1 MKPCKGMIV
10 VNNPCEGI
18 LVVSNLLPVMSW
30 GFKNG

>member
-30 GFKNG
+30 GFKNA